1 MLLRRG
7 LTDSIRIDSD
17 VSKKRIRGVGEI
29 LNLPKGKEFFY
40 LLLYKRYINTMYYHA
55 GRAYASRM
63 LPSREVNPL
72 YIKLLNFKA
81 I

>member
-1 MLLRRG
+1 M
-7 LTDSIRIDSD
+7 RIDSD
-17 VSKKRIRGVGEI
+17 INEKRIRGVGEI

-40 LLLYKRYINTMYYHA
+40 LLLYKRYINIIRYYV
-55 GRAYASRM
+55 GRAYTSRI

-72 YIKLLNFKA
+72 YIKLRNFKA